1 MPFAVTG
8 LDPEFVI
15 LSKVSQAEKDKY
27 HMRPLICGTQNN
39 STNELIHKTETE
51 SQTQKTNVMF
61 TKGKE
66 EGEINWE
73 AGIDIYTLP
82 SIKQITKENITTAQ
96 HRELTQCSVVT

>member
-15 LSKVSQAEKDKY
+15 LSKVSHAEKDKY

-51 SQTQKTNVMF
+51 SQT
-61 TKGKE
+61 
-66 EGEINWE
+66 
-73 AGIDIYTLP
+73 
-82 SIKQITKENITTAQ
+82 
-96 HRELTQCSVVT
+96 